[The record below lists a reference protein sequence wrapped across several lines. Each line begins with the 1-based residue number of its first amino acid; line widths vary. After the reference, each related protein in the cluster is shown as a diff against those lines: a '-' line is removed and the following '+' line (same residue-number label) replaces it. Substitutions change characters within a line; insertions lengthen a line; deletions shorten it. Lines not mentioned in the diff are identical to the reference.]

1 MCNFNGI
8 NSTETF
14 SLLIDLS
21 GLLIQIVEFL
31 EVSKMKRKNVVGFIG
46 CFGRKTTTEEIKLS
60 LHYTILIILRLTDRV
75 RFPTSHHQQG
85 VFLSR
90 LAFLSKNLTLGFRFS
105 SEAVSFCS

>member
-31 EVSKMKRKNVVGFIG
+31 EVSNMKSKNVVGFIG

-75 RFPTSHHQQG
+75 RSPNSHHQQG
-85 VFLSR
+85 VFYVALLFYQITLS
-90 LAFLSKNLTLGFRFS
+90 
-105 SEAVSFCS
+105 